1 MILKDKTFVI
11 TGILTD
17 KSIAF
22 AAAKIAIDNGARII
36 ATGFGDGLRITKRA
50 VKRLDAEI
58 DVLEMDIEN
67 IVQVQ
72 EVVNQI
78 KDKTFVITGILT
90 DKSIAFAAAKIAID
104 NGAKI
109 IATGFGD
116 GLRIT
121 KRAVKR
127 LDAEIDVLEMDI
139 ENTVQVQEV
148 VNQIKDKHESID
160 GALHAIALSPTE
172 AMGGNFLNTNV
183 EDAIKSFEVS
193 AFSLKT
199 LTNEFLPI
207 LKEGASIVAV
217 DFDNSQAWPGYD
229 WQGVA
234 KSSLQSI
241 VRYLAFYVGKNKVR
255 VNAVAS
261 GPLST
266 TAAKNIPGFSAM
278 NDEWNERAPLGWD
291 TKNAEPVAKVIN
303 FLLSDYSEAITGEI
317 IHVDGGAHAIGGSM
331 LPD

>member
-1 MILKDKTFVI
+1 MILKDKTF
-11 TGILTD
+11 
-17 KSIAF
+17 A
-22 AAAKIAIDNGARII
+22 
-36 ATGFGDGLRITKRA
+36 
-50 VKRLDAEI
+50 
-58 DVLEMDIEN
+58 
-67 IVQVQ
+67 
-72 EVVNQI
+72 
-78 KDKTFVITGILT
+78 ITGILT

-160 GALHAIALSPTE
+160 GALHAIAFSPTE

>member
-1 MILKDKTFVI
+1 MIL
-11 TGILTD
+11 
-17 KSIAF
+17 
-22 AAAKIAIDNGARII
+22 
-36 ATGFGDGLRITKRA
+36 
-50 VKRLDAEI
+50 
-58 DVLEMDIEN
+58 
-67 IVQVQ
+67 
-72 EVVNQI
+72 

-121 KRAVKR
+121 QRAVKR
-127 LDAEIDVLEMDI
+127 LDAEIEVLEMDI

-148 VNQIKDKHESID
+148 VNQIKDKYVSID
-160 GALHAIALSPTE
+160 GALHAIAFSPTE

-207 LKEGASIVAV
+207 LKEGASIVTI

-241 VRYLAFYVGKNKVR
+241 VRYLAYYAGKNKVR
-255 VNAVAS
+255 INAVAA

-266 TAAKNIPGFSAM
+266 TAAKNIPGFSTM
-278 NDEWNERAPLGWD
+278 NDQWNERAPLGWD

-331 LPD
+331 LSD

>member
-1 MILKDKTFVI
+1 MILKDKTYLI

-78 KDKTFVITGILT
+78 KDKY
-90 DKSIAFAAAKIAID
+90 
-104 NGAKI
+104 
-109 IATGFGD
+109 
-116 GLRIT
+116 
-121 KRAVKR
+121 
-127 LDAEIDVLEMDI
+127 
-139 ENTVQVQEV
+139 
-148 VNQIKDKHESID
+148 ESID
-160 GALHAIALSPTE
+160 GALHAIAFSPTE

-183 EDAIKSFEVS
+183 EDAIKSFEIS

-207 LKEGASIVAV
+207 LKAGASIVAV

-241 VRYLAFYVGKNKVR
+241 VRYLAYYCGKNKVR

-261 GPLST
+261 GPLAT
-266 TAAKNIPGFSAM
+266 TAAKNIPGFSSM
-278 NDEWNERAPLGWD
+278 NSEWNTKAPLGWD
-291 TKNAEPVAKVIN
+291 TKNAEPVAKAIN

-317 IHVDGGAHAIGGSM
+317 IHVDGGAHAIGGTM
-331 LPD
+331 LSD

>member
-1 MILKDKTFVI
+1 MILKDKTFLI

-22 AAAKIAIDNGARII
+22 A
-36 ATGFGDGLRITKRA
+36 T
-50 VKRLDAEI
+50 
-58 DVLEMDIEN
+58 
-67 IVQVQ
+67 
-72 EVVNQI
+72 
-78 KDKTFVITGILT
+78 
-90 DKSIAFAAAKIAID
+90 AKIAID

-121 KRAVKR
+121 QRAVKR
-127 LDAEIDVLEMDI
+127 LNTDIEVLEMDI
-139 ENTVQVQEV
+139 QNIKHVQKTVKHV
-148 VNQIKDKHESID
+148 KDNYGNLD
-160 GALHAIALSPTE
+160 GVLHAIAFSPIE
-172 AMGGNFLNTNV
+172 AMGGNFLNTNI
-183 EDAIKSFEVS
+183 EDATKSFEIS

-207 LKEGASIVAV
+207 LNEGASIVAI

-241 VRYLAFYVGKNKVR
+241 IRYLAFYVGKNKVR

-261 GPLST
+261 GPLAT
-266 TAAKNIPGFSAM
+266 TAAKNIPGFSSM
-278 NDEWNERAPLGWD
+278 NNEWNERAPLGWD

-317 IHVDGGAHAIGGSM
+317 IHADGGVHSIGGSM
-331 LPD
+331 LP